1 MPTDVPK
8 STPICTEMRGS
19 CDGATNRSSVVVR
32 PPPLTHPRPAS
43 NASSSESELAPRCQQ
58 PYLGG
63 QQPRRK
69 LAASDPGKGRTGGP
83 GRACQEGI
91 DHGPTTRSIPSALYP
106 RYLCS
111 PTSKCSGSNFR
122 TNQPPHD
129 AFGPAD
135 ARCGG
140 GLRWS
145 ATRPGCCPLT
155 KYPGSVTRW

>member
-1 MPTDVPK
+1 MPADVPK
-8 STPICTEMRGS
+8 STPICMETRGS
-19 CDGATNRSSVVVR
+19 CDGAPVVVR
-32 PPPLTHPRPAS
+32 PPALTPPRPAS
-43 NASSSESELAPRCQQ
+43 NASGSESESAPRYRQ
-58 PYLGG
+58 PYQGG

-69 LAASDPGKGRTGGP
+69 MAALDPGKGRTGGP

-91 DHGPTTRSIPSALYP
+91 DHDPTTRSIPSALYP
-106 RYLCS
+106 RYQCS
-111 PTSKCSGSNFR
+111 PTSRCSRSNYR

-155 KYPGSVTRW
+155 KYPCSETRW